1 MKNDT
6 LLLKEL
12 MTGPAVERGA
22 DGVPVAFR
30 LLKPGRTVITQDG
43 KRFALELSDAKLG
56 EIMNWHTQKGAMIP
70 LDAEHYLAKLA
81 NEKGIDEADLLA
93 TDPKLGEKAGNG
105 LLSLERRADGS
116 IWAKIEKLAER
127 ARELLSGSGTKLVG
141 YFSPTLRGLAKG
153 PLRISSV
160 ALTNDPAIDGLDT
173 LAATDSGLLQPINPN
188 KDKTPMKNWIKRLAG
203 LLGLDVATLSDDSGD
218 VIAERAAVALERH
231 GAAHKQMADSLKLTD
246 AATPELLAGKVA
258 ALATKAE
265 ADALALADATTK
277 LAAHDAAAK
286 TRLLDGLEKD
296 GKLTPALRAKFDKL
310 DIATLSDLAKDLP
323 VIVPGGTV
331 VKPGD
336 KASDDGSLLALSDL
350 EISAAK
356 AVGITDLPAYAKRIG
371 RSYTA
376 PAKAG

>member
-1 MKNDT
+1 MKNDII
-6 LLLKEL
+6 LLNEPLN
-12 MTGPAVERGA
+12 GPGVERGA
-22 DGVPVAFR
+22 DGVPTAFR
-30 LLKPGRTVITQDG
+30 LFRLGRNVITQDG
-43 KRFALELSDAKLG
+43 VAFALMLSDRQLG
-56 EIMNWHTQKGAMIP
+56 KIMEWYEAKGAFIP
-70 LDAEHYLAKLA
+70 LDADHYLAKLA
-81 NEKGIDEADLLA
+81 TEKGMDEAELLA
-93 TDPKLGEKAGNG
+93 SDPKLGEKAGNG

-116 IWAKIEKLAER
+116 IWARVEKLAAR
-127 ARELLSGSGTKLVG
+127 ARELLLGTGLKIIG
-141 YFSPTLRGLAKG
+141 YYSPTMRGLVSG

-160 ALTNDPAIDGLDT
+160 ALTNEPAINKLDT